1 MEAWLCAG
9 TLLSADGVAYRDRFW
24 GQVAW
29 DRQAGP
35 DSVEKKGDRLLH
47 ALGGNLCTLGPGQLK
62 QMALS

>member
-1 MEAWLCAG
+1 MESWLCAG

-47 ALGGNLCTLGPGQLK
+47 ALGGNL
-62 QMALS
+62 